1 MKQLRPSKTDSCGF
15 SSKNWDNFVR
25 GNFEILTVLPSGH
38 FSSISAV
45 GLYSSQVFI
54 ALRIISAKTLPVMPK
69 TASVLKMVVRSA
81 LSPSE
86 QSDFKGSIQPS
97 GIFVQIELYS

>member
-1 MKQLRPSKTDSCGF
+1 
-15 SSKNWDNFVR
+15 
-25 GNFEILTVLPSGH
+25 
-38 FSSISAV
+38 
-45 GLYSSQVFI
+45 
-54 ALRIISAKTLPVMPK
+54 MPK

-97 GIFVQIELYS
+97 GIFVQIELYR